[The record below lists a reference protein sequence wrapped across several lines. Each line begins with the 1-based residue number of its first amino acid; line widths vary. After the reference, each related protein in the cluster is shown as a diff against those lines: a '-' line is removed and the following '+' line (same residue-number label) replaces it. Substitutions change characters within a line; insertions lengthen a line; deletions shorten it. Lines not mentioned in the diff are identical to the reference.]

1 MPRLNGS
8 LRLPGVLPAAPSISC
23 EISCESRAGRAI
35 YGSEPGVYDTEVNVK
50 YLKGALQG
58 KSYIVSL

>member
-1 MPRLNGS
+1 MPRLNEARCGC
-8 LRLPGVLPAAPSISC
+8 RDALPA
-23 EISCESRAGRAI
+23 SRIDQLCAHKPEEPYMAR
-35 YGSEPGVYDTEVNVK
+35 EPGVHDTEVNVK